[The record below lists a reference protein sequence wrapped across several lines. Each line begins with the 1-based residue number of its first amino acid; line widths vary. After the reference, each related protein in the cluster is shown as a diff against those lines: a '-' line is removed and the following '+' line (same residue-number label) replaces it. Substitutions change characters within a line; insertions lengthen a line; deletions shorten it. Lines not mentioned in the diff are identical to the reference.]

1 MKGEPTGFWAK
12 LIHNED
18 WDIVEWHPLLEHSAD
33 IASTVETLLKRTIL
47 KKRIARLIGWKDFS
61 DTHIARL
68 SVLAAIH
75 DAGKVNH
82 GFQNRMYKSRHPRA
96 GHVSPIIELLD

>member
-1 MKGEPTGFWAK
+1 MKGEPTSFWSI
-12 LIHNED
+12 LNHNED
-18 WDIVEWHPLLEHSAD
+18 GDIVGWHPLLAHSAD

-82 GFQNRMYKSRHPRA
+82 GFQNRKIGRA
-96 GHVSPIIELLD
+96 SCRERV